1 MEVNK
6 IMIKENADKKYLAG
20 KVAHYLE
27 HGDMVMAERF
37 LETYLP
43 RVGGTRDEIM
53 KMVKQPDKTKNII
66 KKESKKGDEQ

>member
-27 HGDMVMAERF
+27 QGDMVMAERF
-37 LETYLP
+37 IETYLP
-43 RVGGTRDEIM
+43 HVGGTRDEIM
-53 KMVKQPDKTKNII
+53 KMVKQPPKVKKND